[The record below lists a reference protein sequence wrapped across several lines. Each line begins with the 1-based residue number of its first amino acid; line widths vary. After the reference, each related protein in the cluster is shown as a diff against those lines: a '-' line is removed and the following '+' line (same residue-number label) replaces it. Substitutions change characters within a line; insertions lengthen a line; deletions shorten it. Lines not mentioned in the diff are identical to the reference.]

1 MVTCSSCNA
10 QTYYSEEGIRDHL
23 LRGLHSQKIVA
34 DIIWDEKTDR
44 SLQETVDF
52 IARKEQAN
60 LERNQVGVETASVSA
75 VQQTTPVTSC
85 TRCRSCLGESH
96 GADTVQVRR
105 EKCPAWDIKCNKC
118 QVRGHYGKALIVANG
133 ATNPRITGGVRQVGT
148 SKLRIMK

>member
-10 QTYYSEEGIRDHL
+10 QTHYSEEGIRDQL
-23 LRGLHSQKIVA
+23 IRGLHSQKIVA

-60 LERNQVGVETASVSA
+60 LERNQVGVETASASA
-75 VQQTTPVTSC
+75 ITPTTPVTS
-85 TRCRSCLGESH
+85 RKKCRFCQGESH

-118 QVRGHYGKALIVANG
+118 QVRGHYGKACYKCTDCG
-133 ATNPRITGGVRQVGT
+133 KWGHK
-148 SKLRIMK
+148 SKNNRRCEASGDE